1 VNTRQV
7 LNNLIEVEGVLGVV
21 FVGRDGFVIESAGEN
36 RVDAEAVGALVTI
49 AFSAYERMGKGLNL
63 GAVTQIMS
71 EFERSMIMAVA
82 VGEEA
87 ILAVVA
93 VANANLG
100 SIRFQVKRYSRELAA
115 VA

>member
-1 VNTRQV
+1 VNARQV
-7 LNNLIEVEGVLGVV
+7 LSNLIEVEGVMGVV

-36 RVDAEAVGALVTI
+36 RIDTEAVGALVTI
-49 AFSAYERMGKGLNL
+49 AFNAYERMGKGLNV
-63 GAVTQIMS
+63 GAATQIMA

-87 ILAVVA
+87 ILAVIA

-100 SIRFQVKRYSRELAA
+100 SIRFQVKRYSRELATTA
-115 VA
+115 